1 MPNSWGSPIEIER
14 RRRIKASIA
23 AYAYEFLADSIMEDH
38 EFDQLCLE
46 IDTQINTGN
55 RKLDT
60 FFKNE
65 FNPATGYWV
74 HQHPEKEKLKDLY
87 ERYYKNDS
95 TSWIE

>member
-14 RRRIKASIA
+14 RCRIKASIA

-46 IDTQINTGN
+46 IDIQINTGN

-60 FFKNE
+60 FFKKE

>member
-14 RRRIKASIA
+14 RRRIKVSIA

-46 IDTQINTGN
+46 IDIQINTGN

-87 ERYYKNDS
+87 ERYYKDDS

>member
-23 AYAYEFLADSIMEDH
+23 AYAYEFLADSIISDH

-55 RKLDT
+55 RKLDA
-60 FFKNE
+60 FFKKE
-65 FNPATGYWV
+65 FNSATGYWV

>member
-23 AYAYEFLADSIMEDH
+23 AYAYEFCADSIMEDH

-46 IDTQINTGN
+46 IDIQINTGN

-87 ERYYKNDS
+87 ERYYKDDS

>member
-55 RKLDT
+55 RKLDI

>member
-14 RRRIKASIA
+14 RRRIKVSIA

-55 RKLDT
+55 RKLDI
-60 FFKNE
+60 FFKNK

-74 HQHPEKEKLKDLY
+74 HQHPEKEKLKDMY

>member
-14 RRRIKASIA
+14 RRRIKVSIA

-60 FFKNE
+60 FFKKE
-65 FNPATGYWV
+65 FNSATGYLV